1 VSPPRFTLSSDH
13 LQHEIREKDIMI
25 NQLIETRHQLDL
37 TITHQKDELKD
48 LRAMIEHKDAM
59 LAQKDAQLDSL
70 NA

>member
-1 VSPPRFTLSSDH
+1 M
-13 LQHEIREKDIMI
+13 MI

-37 TITHQKDELKD
+37 TITHQKDELKG

-59 LAQKDAQLDSL
+59 LAQKDAQLESL